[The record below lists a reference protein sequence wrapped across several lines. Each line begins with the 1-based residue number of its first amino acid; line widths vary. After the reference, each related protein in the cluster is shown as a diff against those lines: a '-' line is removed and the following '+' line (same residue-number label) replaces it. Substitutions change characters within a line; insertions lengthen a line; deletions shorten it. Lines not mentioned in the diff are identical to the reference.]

1 MLIDFTFKNFL
12 SFKDEK
18 TFSLVAANSVKEME
32 NEVGESNVVTDPAG
46 NRFLRIAAVYGANA
60 SGKSNLIEAMA
71 FFRVMI
77 LSSFQDDSILRHY
90 NNYFRLDDESS
101 EIPSSFEMNFSVGGK
116 IFRYGFEVFHEQIES
131 EWLFETDS
139 QTQRESYCFNR
150 TRKNIKVNPRT
161 FKGTRG
167 LTEKTRNNALFLST
181 TAQFNV
187 AQSMSIK
194 EWFRKDFNILS
205 GLDETIIYTARQYM
219 HDAQMQHEILDFIHF
234 IDLGIKNISV
244 TDEIDSDTEVL
255 GNSLVHRG
263 SPSSLAMESSPNS
276 KNVHRLEITTTHDKY
291 SDGKVEGEESFPFK
305 LESLGTKKAFAFL
318 GPWFDTLRKGGVLI
332 VDEYGTSLHT
342 KLAKELIKLFQSKI
356 NSKGAQLIVA
366 THDTNLLHKD
376 LLRRDQIW
384 FVEKNKEGESDLY
397 SLVEYKVNQATSVR
411 NDASFSK
418 DYLAG
423 KYGAIPFFGD
433 IKRFINEY
441 SDDKQVS
448 E

>member
-18 TFSLVAANSVKEME
+18 TFSLIAANSVKEME
-32 NEVGESNVVTDPAG
+32 DKDGDSNVEIDLAG
-46 NRFLRIAAVYGANA
+46 NRFLRIAAIYGANA

-90 NNYFRLDDESS
+90 NNFFQLDGESS
-101 EIPSSFEMNFSVGGK
+101 KIPSSFEMNFSVHGK
-116 IFRYGFEVFHEQIES
+116 IFRYGFEVLHEQIES
-131 EWLFETDS
+131 EWLFERDS
-139 QTQRESYCFNR
+139 KTQRESYCFNR
-150 TRKNIKVNPRT
+150 ERKTIKVNPRT

-187 AQSMSIK
+187 TQSMIIK
-194 EWFRKDFNILS
+194 EWFRKEFNVLS
-205 GLDETIIYTARQYM
+205 GLDETLNYTARQYL
-219 HDAQMQHEILDFIHF
+219 HDVQMQHEILDFIRL
-234 IDLGIKNISV
+234 IDLGIKDISV
-244 TDEIDSDTEVL
+244 TEEIVPNTEVL
-255 GNSLVHRG
+255 HNALVHRDMI
-263 SPSSLAMESSPNS
+263 PPVAMETLQNS
-276 KNVHRLEITTTHDKY
+276 KTIHRLEITTTHDKY
-291 SDGKVEGEESFPFK
+291 LDGKADGEAVFPFK

-318 GPWFDTLRKGGVLI
+318 GPWFDALRKGGVLI
-332 VDEYGTSLHT
+332 IDEYGTSLHT
-342 KLAKELIKLFQSKI
+342 QLAQELIKLFQSKI
-356 NSKGAQLIVA
+356 NSNGAQLIVT

-384 FVEKNKEGESDLY
+384 FTEKNKEGASDLY

>member
-1 MLIDFTFKNFL
+1 MLIDFTLKNFL

-32 NEVGESNVVTDPAG
+32 NKDGESNVETDSAG

-60 SGKSNLIEAMA
+60 SGKSNLIEAMV
-71 FFRVMI
+71 FFRSMI
-77 LSSFQDDSILRHY
+77 LTSFQDDSILRHY
-90 NNYFRLDDESS
+90 NSYFLLDGESS
-101 EIPSSFEMNFSVGGK
+101 DILSSFEMNFSVNGEK
-116 IFRYGFEVFHEQIES
+116 FRYGFEVLHDQVES

-139 QTQRESYCFNR
+139 KTQRESYCFNR
-150 TRKNIKVNPRT
+150 ERKNIKVNPRT

-187 AQSMSIK
+187 AQSMTIK

-205 GLDETIIYTARQYM
+205 GLDETLNYTARQYM
-219 HDAQMQHEILDFIHF
+219 HDAQMQKEILDFVRL

-244 TDEIDSDTEVL
+244 TDEVVPNTEVL
-255 GNSLVHRG
+255 SNALVHRDML
-263 SPSSLAMESSPNS
+263 PPVVAESLQNL
-276 KNVHRLEITTTHDKY
+276 KGIHKLEITTTHDRY
-291 SDGKVEGEESFPFK
+291 LDGKLTDEVIFPFK

-318 GPWFDTLRKGGVLI
+318 GPWFDTLRKGGVLVI
-332 VDEYGTSLHT
+332 DEYGTSLHT
-342 KLAKELIKLFQSKI
+342 QLAKELIKLFQSKI
-356 NSKGAQLIVA
+356 NSRGAQLIVT

-384 FVEKNKEGESDLY
+384 FTEKNQRGESDLY

-441 SDDKQVS
+441 SDGKQVS

>member
-12 SFKDEK
+12 SFKEEK
-18 TFSLVAANSVKEME
+18 TFSLLAANSVKEME
-32 NEVGESNVVTDPAG
+32 GNGNGSNVETDSYG

-60 SGKSNLIEAMA
+60 SGKSNLIEAMM
-71 FFRVMI
+71 FFSDMI
-77 LSSFQDDSILRHY
+77 LSSFQDDSILTHY
-90 NNYFRLDDESS
+90 NSYFRLDCESS
-101 EIPSSFEMNFSVGGK
+101 EIPSSFEMNFSVNEK
-116 IFRYGFEVFHEQIES
+116 IFRYGFEVLHEQIES

-139 QTQRESYCFNR
+139 KTQRESYCFNR
-150 TRKNIKVNPRT
+150 ERKNIKVNPRT

-167 LTEKTRNNALFLST
+167 LSEKTRNNALFLST

-187 AQSMSIK
+187 AQSMIIK

-244 TDEIDSDTEVL
+244 TDEIEPNTEAL
-255 GNSLVHRG
+255 NNALVHRD
-263 SPSSLAMESSPNS
+263 SSLAMESSTKSNS
-276 KNVHRLEITTTHDKY
+276 VHRLEITTTHDKY
-291 SDGKVEGEESFPFK
+291 SDGKIEGEESFPFK

-332 VDEYGTSLHT
+332 IDEYGTSLHT

-356 NSKGAQLIVA
+356 NSKGAQLIVT

-384 FVEKNKEGESDLY
+384 FVEKNNKGESDLY
-397 SLVEYKVNQATSVR
+397 SLVEYKINQATSVR

-433 IKRFINEY
+433 INSFINEY
-441 SDDKQVS
+441 SDDK
-448 E
+448 